1 MLYEVIT
8 IDKAKL
14 FSVVVNIGDSK
25 SLIVHPAS
33 TTHSQLSEEE
43 LIKAGV
49 NPSTIRL
56 SIGLE
61 DPKDLIEDLEQA
73 LS

>member
-1 MLYEVIT
+1 MKLLKKLLIQ
-8 IDKAKL
+8 AKL

-33 TTHSQLSEEE
+33 TTHSQMNETE
-43 LIKAGV
+43 LKEAGI
-49 NPSTIRL
+49 NPTTIRL

-61 DPKDLIEDLEQA
+61 NPIDLIEDLEQA